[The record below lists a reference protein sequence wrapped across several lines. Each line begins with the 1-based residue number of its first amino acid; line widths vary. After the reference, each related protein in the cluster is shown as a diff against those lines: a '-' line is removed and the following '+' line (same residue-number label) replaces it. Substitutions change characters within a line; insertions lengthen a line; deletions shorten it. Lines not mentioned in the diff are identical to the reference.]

1 MNLRN
6 VTIDK
11 TARIEELLKEHL
23 AVCLIGLPGT
33 GKNTAVRI
41 LLEKHPEIN
50 PVYCSVEEI
59 ENLSALEKRKQ
70 NIKQN

>member
-33 GKNTAVRI
+33 GKKQRYGFCLKSI
-41 LLEKHPEIN
+41 
-50 PVYCSVEEI
+50 
-59 ENLSALEKRKQ
+59 RK
-70 NIKQN
+70 